1 MGDAMTDEIVAD
13 YLRRLDAA
21 AAVLPA
27 DRRTELVAEIGEH
40 IAAARASGSTT
51 DEAGLRALLDR
62 IGDPEE
68 IVDSARDGEPWPGET
83 HTGPLPT
90 RRPGIG
96 LEIAAFLLMLV
107 GSIVPVVLWLA
118 GIAMLWSSR
127 RLRTGEKVLA
137 TLVVPGGPFLIGVL
151 AAFPVGVEGCSSYA
165 TVDSSGSSV
174 QGPTTCTGS
183 GVPPWLGIG
192 IAGLWIVAP
201 IVVAAVLLRR
211 IRARADAEPPIPVPV
226 GYAPTG
232 VPRTHAWGGLEVAA
246 VVLLAVGGF
255 VIPLVGPVA
264 GLVCAW
270 ISDAWTTNEKWVAT
284 AIAAV
289 VLVIPLLAFASL
301 SVF

>member
-1 MGDAMTDEIVAD
+1 MRDAMTDDIVAE

-21 AAVLPA
+21 AAVLPV
-27 DRRTELVAEIGEH
+27 DRRTELVTEIGEH
-40 IAAARASGSTT
+40 IAAARTSGGTT

-68 IVDSARDGEPWPGET
+68 IVDAARDGEPWTGET
-83 HTGPLPT
+83 HFGPPST

-118 GIAMLWSSR
+118 GIAMLWASR

-151 AAFPVGVEGCSSYA
+151 AAFSVSVQECSSYSSS
-165 TVDSSGSSV
+165 DSSGNLV

-183 GVPPWLGIG
+183 GVAAWLAIG
-192 IAGLWIVAP
+192 IAALWILAP
-201 IVVAAVLLRR
+201 FVVATVLLRR
-211 IRARADAEPPIPVPV
+211 IRVRADAEPPIPVQV

-232 VPRTHAWGGLEVAA
+232 TSRTNRWGGLEIAA
-246 VVLLAVGGF
+246 VVLLGVGGF
-255 VIPLVGPVA
+255 VLPLVGPVA

-284 AIAAV
+284 AIATL
-289 VLVIPLLAFASL
+289 VLVIPQLAFASL

>member
-1 MGDAMTDEIVAD
+1 MHDTDVRWESSNGHG
-13 YLRRLDAA
+13 RR
-21 AAVLPA
+21 
-27 DRRTELVAEIGEH
+27 DRRAHRCGPGLGQHA
-40 IAAARASGSTT
+40 

-68 IVDSARDGEPWPGET
+68 IVDSARDGEPWPGDND
-83 HTGPLPT
+83 GLLPT

-183 GVPPWLGIG
+183 GG
-192 IAGLWIVAP
+192 
-201 IVVAAVLLRR
+201 
-211 IRARADAEPPIPVPV
+211 AER
-226 GYAPTG
+226 
-232 VPRTHAWGGLEVAA
+232 PR
-246 VVLLAVGGF
+246 
-255 VIPLVGPVA
+255 
-264 GLVCAW
+264 
-270 ISDAWTTNEKWVAT
+270 
-284 AIAAV
+284 
-289 VLVIPLLAFASL
+289 
-301 SVF
+301 